1 MNRTTSIAALQTD
14 THWDILVIGGG
25 ATGISCALDAA
36 SRGYKTL
43 LVEKNDFAKGTS
55 SRSTK
60 LVHGGVRYLEQ
71 GNIRLVR
78 EALHERGR
86 LIRNAPHVCTR
97 KAFVVPCYKWW
108 HKWYYGAG
116 LWLYEFL
123 SGKWSLGPTRLLT
136 VKDTLTHLPS
146 LSHQQLRGG
155 ILYFDGC
162 FDDARLAINL
172 AQTATEQGATLLNY
186 AGVTS
191 FVKENRLITGAC
203 VYDSI
208 GGQTYTVKAKAVIN
222 ATGVFA
228 DELLQLAENK
238 AMETI
243 VPSQGIHL
251 VADKRFFAGDAA
263 LMIPQTDDKRV
274 LFAVPWHDK
283 VLLGTT
289 DTFMDHIAEEPTA
302 LPAEVDF
309 VISHINRYLSVP
321 LSRADIRSVFAGLRP
336 LAKNKGAGKTSVMP
350 RDHQVTVL
358 PSGLIHVTGGK
369 WTTCRSMAAHALDRA
384 AWYAGLPQAPCRT
397 RNLRIHGCCAANEA
411 ADHLA
416 IYGADAD
423 GIRQLMEQ
431 NEKWRTPIHQNYPY
445 TAAEV
450 LWMVRHEMAITT
462 EDILSRRLRLLI
474 LDAAAAVEAAPVVA
488 EIMAEEMKKD
498 PIWIREQ
505 IDQFNEV
512 ARGYLLKC

>member
-1 MNRTTSIAALQTD
+1 MNRAQSIISLQTQP
-14 THWDILVIGGG
+14 HWDILVIGGG
-25 ATGISCALDAA
+25 ATGLSCALDAA

-60 LVHGGVRYLEQ
+60 LVHGGVRYLAQ

-108 HKWYYGAG
+108 HAWYYGAG

-123 SGKWSLGPTRLLT
+123 SGKWSLGPTRLLS
-136 VKDTLTHLPS
+136 VKNTLKHLPS
-146 LSHQQLRGG
+146 LSAQQLRGG

-162 FDDARLAINL
+162 FDDTRLAINL
-172 AQTATEQGATLLNY
+172 AQTAAEQGATVLNY

-191 FVKENRLITGAC
+191 FVKEKGSITGAC

-208 GGQTYTVKAKAVIN
+208 GGHTYTVKAKAVIN

-228 DELLQLAENK
+228 DELLKLAENK

-251 VADKRFFAGDAA
+251 VADKRFFSGDAA
-263 LMIPQTDDKRV
+263 LMIPETDDKRV

-302 LPAEVDF
+302 LPSEVDF

-321 LSRADIRSVFAGLRP
+321 LSRGDISSVFAGLRP

-350 RDHQVTVL
+350 RDHQVEVL
-358 PSGLIHVTGGK
+358 ASGLIHVTGGK
-369 WTTCRSMAAHALDRA
+369 WTTCRSMAEHALDRA
-384 AWYAGLPQAPCRT
+384 AKHAGLPPAPCRT
-397 RNLRIHGCCAANEA
+397 RNLRIHGWCATMHE

-416 IYGADAD
+416 IYGADAA

-431 NEKWRTPIHQNYPY
+431 DEKWSTPIHKNYPY

-462 EDILSRRLRLLI
+462 EDILSRRLRLLF
-474 LDAAAAVEAAPVVA
+474 LDAAAAVEAAPVVTRILA
-488 EIMAEEMKKD
+488 DELQQNSNWMEEQLA
-498 PIWIREQ
+498 R
-505 IDQFNEV
+505 FNEV
-512 ARGYLLKC
+512 AKGYMLL